1 MLPKFLKNIW
11 FWVCMALGVLWFALF
26 LLGNGLLLSTD
37 EPHVT
42 HFWKFALALLC
53 LLGIYLLSK
62 KKLEKPLGVN
72 TLVIMTVFVYVY
84 HTFFYP
90 A

>member
-1 MLPKFLKNIW
+1 MKLYKNIW

-26 LLGNGLLLSTD
+26 LQGNGLLLSTD
-37 EPHVT
+37 EPHT
-42 HFWKFALALLC
+42 TNFWMFLLALLC
-53 LLGIYLLSK
+53 LLAIYLLSK
-62 KKLEKPLGVN
+62 KKFGVN
-72 TLVIMTVFVYVY
+72 TFVIMTVFVYVY

>member
-1 MLPKFLKNIW
+1 MKYIKNIW
-11 FWVCMALGVLWFALF
+11 FWVCMALGILWFALF

-42 HFWKFALALLC
+42 HFWQFSLALLC
-53 LLGIYLLSK
+53 LLAIYLLSK

>member
-1 MLPKFLKNIW
+1 MLPKFWKNFW

-42 HFWKFALALLC
+42 HFWQFALALLC
-53 LLGIYLLSK
+53 LLAIYLLSK